1 MATLN
6 ILESAPPKRVV
17 INQNIDG
24 TDYTNVITTNLQ
36 ITDDGNKIVSIIATE
51 RGIQGPPGSGLPGPP
66 GPPGPPGSG
75 LPGPPGPQGLPG
87 SGLMDMQLSDAY
99 GNSVTINENHNML
112 TVVGSGATIVALHP
126 DNKTLLVSSPITE
139 GLYAPVTHNHT
150 VSDIMLLNEAIDDRV
165 GDLLESGQHIDI
177 EYVDFDH
184 NKIRISVTG
193 LNIGQN
199 TQEYSSILQNI
210 SNLNISSGTLLYG
223 SADGTLS
230 LINLSNTSKQLL
242 DDPSPSAQRQ
252 TLGLGSIA
260 TENIDDF
267 AKIQGGNNFTGDQNF
282 GDGIINRFSAYINE
296 QTGITYEITQNDNG
310 KVITLSNNDFAVLVT
325 ISENLLLGFNCLIVQ
340 GGQGQVRFGSNIY
353 NRYGHDKLVGQ
364 YSVATLVKISNNP
377 IKVVLSGDTTLNNS
391 GP

>member
-6 ILESAPPKRVV
+6 ILEGAPPKRVV

-24 TDYTNVITTNLQ
+24 TDSTDIITTNLQ
-36 ITDDGNKIVSIIATE
+36 ITDDSNKVISIIATE

-75 LPGPPGPQGLPG
+75 LPGPAGPQGPPG
-87 SGLMDMQLSDAY
+87 SGLLDIQFSDTY
-99 GNSVTINENHNML
+99 GNSVTIDENHNIL

-126 DNKTLLVSSPITE
+126 ENKTLLVSSPITE
-139 GLYAPVTHNHT
+139 GLYAPVTHNHN
-150 VSDIMLLNEAIDDRV
+150 VSDILLLNEAIDDRV
-165 GDLLESGQHIDI
+165 DDLLEPGEYLNI
-177 EYVDFDH
+177 EYLDFDH

-193 LNIGQN
+193 LNIGQDI
-199 TQEYSSILQNI
+199 QGYSSILQNI
-210 SNLNISSGTLLYG
+210 SDLSISSGTLLYG

-230 LINLSNTSKQLL
+230 LINLSNTSKKLL
-242 DDPSPSAQRQ
+242 NSPSVSAQREA
-252 TLGLGSIA
+252 LGLGSIS
-260 TENIDDF
+260 TEDRDDF
-267 AKIQGGNNFTGDQNF
+267 AKIQGGNNFIGDQHF

-310 KVITLSNNDFAVLVT
+310 KVITLSNNDYAVLVT
-325 ISENLLLGFNCLIVQ
+325 ISPNLLLGFNCLIVQ
-340 GGQGQVRFGSNIY
+340 GGEGQVRFGSNIY

-377 IKVVLSGDTTLNNS
+377 VKVILSGDTTRNNS